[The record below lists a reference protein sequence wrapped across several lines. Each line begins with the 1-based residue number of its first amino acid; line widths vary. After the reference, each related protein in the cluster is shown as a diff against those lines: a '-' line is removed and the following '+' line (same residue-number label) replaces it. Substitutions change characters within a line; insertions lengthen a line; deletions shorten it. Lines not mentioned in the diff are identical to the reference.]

1 MSDFDITPE
10 VLPSEEDNG
19 GASNVASEAFTLEE
33 MNASLGKQFPSKEA
47 ALKAM
52 KDTFSFAV
60 TKEEKIREKVLA
72 ELSTNNRTDDLA
84 KEVSELKKNAFY
96 DRKPEYAE
104 YRGIIDK
111 LGTNPSDIVETPE
124 FKAIF
129 DKAQEGVKA
138 QKSRTVLDSNPR
150 LGQAIDNISGAREA
164 LKAGD
169 NAKAS
174 SLAVESV
181 LSAYNV
187 RQ

>member
-1 MSDFDITPE
+1 MSETDITPE

-19 GASNVASEAFTLEE
+19 GASGAAPEALSLEE
-33 MNASLGKQFPSKEA
+33 ISAHLGKQFPSKEA

-52 KDTFSFAV
+52 KDTFKFAV
-60 TKEEKIREKVLA
+60 TKEETIKAKVLS
-72 ELSTNNRTDDLA
+72 ELSSKVQTDELA

-96 DRKPEYAE
+96 DKKPEYAE

-111 LGTNPSDIVETPE
+111 LGSNPAEIVESPE

-129 DKAQEGVKA
+129 EKAQEGVKA

-150 LGQAIDNISGAREA
+150 LGQAIDNMSEAREA

-169 NAKAS
+169 TGKAAN
-174 SLAVESV
+174 LAVESV

-187 RQ
+187 RR